1 MAHLNYENT
10 YSLEPAFID
19 RTDNGRFYN
28 KFYFWTSKYKK
39 KIFFSNSIKNFFW
52 GGEATHRIILII
64 LALDTLTRVLK
75 FFNSIFSIVWLH
87 LIISYLQYYIFLYFQ
102 N

>member
-19 RTDNGRFYN
+19 RIDNGRFYN
-28 KFYFWTSKYKK
+28 KFYFWFQNIKK
-39 KIFFSNSIKNFFW
+39 KNFFSNSIKNFFW
-52 GGEATHRIILII
+52 GGEATHRIIRLVALNT
-64 LALDTLTRVLK
+64 LARVLK
-75 FFNSIFSIVWLH
+75 FFNSIFFSVILLFH
-87 LIISYLQYYIFLYFQ
+87 IFNIFLYIQ